1 MGTVT
6 YPKGK
11 SSAKQLQVS
20 SQEFPSYLKQDG
32 NTKQVYG
39 RGTGRDA
46 AVETLELPPTRPP
59 GHNTIGTGNDCGTT
73 DLKR

>member
-6 YPKGK
+6 YPKSG
-11 SSAKQLQVS
+11 SGAKQLGI
-20 SQEFPSYLKQDG
+20 QETTINSFLKDDS
-32 NTKQVYG
+32 NTTQVYG

-59 GHNTIGTGNDCGTT
+59 GHNTIGIGGKFD
-73 DLKR
+73 DQELKR

>member
-1 MGTVT
+1 MGTFRA
-6 YPKGK
+6 PKSPNGAK
-11 SSAKQLQVS
+11 KLEISSREVGS
-20 SQEFPSYLKQDG
+20 FLKEDT

-59 GHNTIGTGNDCGTT
+59 GHNTIGIGNKQDLTL
-73 DLKR
+73 LKR